1 MHHLTMNFKIPSFIV
16 SLDSVSKLTPGKLAN
31 VALVSIKVL
40 GFFGFQ
46 VFIVVENCKLKTILS
61 LKEF

>member
-1 MHHLTMNFKIPSFIV
+1 MNFKIPSFIV

-31 VALVSIKVL
+31 VAPVSIKVL
-40 GFFGFQ
+40 SFYGFQ
-46 VFIVVENCKLKTILS
+46 VFIVVENCKLKIILS